1 MCISD
6 VGEILIV
13 SVDVLQYDY
22 DFRVER
28 ET

>member
-1 MCISD
+1 MYNSNI
-6 VGEILIV
+6 GEILIPF
-13 SVDVLQYDY
+13 VDVLQYDY